1 MDAFTDPMPH
11 ALFVH
16 GRGGEGDVIPSNDV
30 WMLRMMEAERRLRAE
45 RVRREREAQR
55 RRPGRRRERAG
66 RRPKVHG

>member
-1 MDAFTDPMPH
+1 MPP

-16 GRGGEGDVIPSNDV
+16 GSREEGDVIGSNDV
-30 WMLRMMEAERRLRAE
+30 WMLRMMEAERRLRVE
-45 RVRREREAQR
+45 RVRRERESQR